1 MHHALRRGL
10 AAPIALACATAL
22 ASHATAAATVVG
34 FDFDDAAL
42 QFENAPAFVAPD
54 LAASAWT
61 DLDGTLTNLG
71 GNPGKALGAKS
82 FNDGNTL
89 HFTVTIA
96 PGQALHLA
104 GFAFDSQVSA
114 SGPKLW
120 TLSIAGDAIAS
131 GTTATSF
138 QSYAGSFAERH
149 YTGAIEIALHG
160 EGASS
165 TSGTLRLD
173 NFALDGSVSAVP
185 VPAAAW
191 LALLPGAGL
200 LRRRRTG

>member
-1 MHHALRRGL
+1 MHHALRRGT
-10 AAPIALACATAL
+10 AAPIALALAAAL
-22 ASHATAAATVVG
+22 TPRITPAATVVA

-54 LAASAWT
+54 LGASAWT

-71 GNPGKALGAKS
+71 GNPGKALAAKS

-89 HFTVTIA
+89 HFTLGIA
-96 PGQALHLA
+96 PGQTLYLD
-104 GFAFDSQVSA
+104 GFGFDAQVSA

-131 GTTATSF
+131 GATATSF
-138 QSYAGSFAERH
+138 QSNGGNFAERR
-149 YTGAIEIALHG
+149 YTGPIEVALRG

-165 TSGTLRLD
+165 TSGTFRVD
-173 NFALDGSVSAVP
+173 NFALSGRVAA

-200 LRRRRTG
+200 LRRRRSR

>member
-1 MHHALRRGL
+1 MHHALRRGP
-10 AAPIALACATAL
+10 AAPIALALAAAL
-22 ASHATAAATVVG
+22 TPRISPAATVVG

-54 LAASAWT
+54 LGASAWT

-89 HFTVTIA
+89 QFTLTIA
-96 PGQALHLA
+96 PGQALYLD
-104 GFAFDSQVSA
+104 GFGFDAQVSA

-120 TLSIAGDAIAS
+120 TLAIAGDAIAS

-138 QSYAGSFAERH
+138 QSNGGNFAERR
-149 YTGAIEIALHG
+149 YTGPIEVALHG
-160 EGASS
+160 EGATS
-165 TSGTLRLD
+165 TSGTFRVD
-173 NFALDGSVSAVP
+173 NFALSGRVAAVP

-191 LALLPGAGL
+191 LALVPGASL
-200 LRRRRTG
+200 LRRRRSR